1 MEFECVP
8 QMKGHRVQRRTL
20 LLPMALMSFSWMV
33 LSISNERRMLTAY
46 LSRSVRHN
54 AGAAAAA
61 ANLKE

>member
-54 AGAAAAA
+54 AVAAAAA